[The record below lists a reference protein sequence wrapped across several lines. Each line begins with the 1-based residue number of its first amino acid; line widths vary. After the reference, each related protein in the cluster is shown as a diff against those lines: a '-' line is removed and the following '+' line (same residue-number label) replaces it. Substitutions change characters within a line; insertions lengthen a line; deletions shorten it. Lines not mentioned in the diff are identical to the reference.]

1 MIHHSDDPRKP
12 VMKNQFRFLLT
23 HGAVFSM
30 GIVAALVAN
39 GFRGSKSTQAGADRD
54 LSSRTSSSHI
64 SSMTQSGDPARVDGT
79 GRDKPHSIAQK
90 NQKPA
95 TERLASLVR
104 ITDPFERQRA
114 LMDLVD
120 SLSPG
125 EFAGVA
131 EQFRELDHL
140 GDTRGEY
147 SMILGAWAKIDPLA
161 AIEYVGRNPNSQRG
175 SATVLATWAGIDP
188 AAAERWALANHEGD
202 DANPYMVA
210 VIQGIAGN
218 DIANASRLAQ
228 TMPRSNERG
237 EATAAITRALFM
249 QGIDAAMAFPDSI
262 PDETLRGTFVSQIA
276 KRLIEKD
283 VDQAAAWITA
293 MPQGEVQN
301 RAAREVADAL
311 ARVNPDKA
319 AKWVSSL
326 KPEAQAEAARGVIP
340 LMSANDIPGTAKWV
354 SGMNGTPHYD
364 SMVEEFVWSCDVRA
378 PEQSAAWI
386 QAVSDPNQQRRL
398 YHRMLG
404 QWASKDA
411 AAVKQ
416 WVTSNQVPEDVV
428 RRFAR

>member
-1 MIHHSDDPRKP
+1 
-12 VMKNQFRFLLT
+12 MKTRTHLLLT

-30 GIVAALVAN
+30 GIAAALIAN
-39 GFRGSKSTQAGADRD
+39 SFSNPQSGAPEASEDLTSHPTSERPIGNVDRGE
-54 LSSRTSSSHI
+54 LSSTERSSHEKSRHI
-64 SSMTQSGDPARVDGT
+64 S
-79 GRDKPHSIAQK
+79 QK
-90 NQKPA
+90 NEKPA
-95 TERLASLVR
+95 VDRLASLVR

-114 LMDLVD
+114 LMDLLD
-120 SLSPG
+120 SLGPG

-161 AIEYVGRNPNSQRG
+161 ALEYVGQNPHSQRG
-175 SATVLATWAGIDP
+175 SATILSTWAGTDP
-188 AAAERWALANHEGD
+188 AAAERWALANHQGEG
-202 DANPYMVA
+202 ANPYLVA

-218 DIANASRLAQ
+218 DIANASRLVQ
-228 TMPRSNERG
+228 TMPRSDERG

-249 QGIDAAMAFPDSI
+249 QGIDAAMAFPESI
-262 PDETLRGTFVSQIA
+262 SDETLRGTFVSQIA
-276 KRLIEKD
+276 KQLIEKN
-283 VDQAAAWITA
+283 VDKAAAWITA
-293 MPQGEVQN
+293 MPQGDVQN

-311 ARVNPDKA
+311 AKVNPDNA

-340 LMSANDIPGTAKWV
+340 LMSAKDIPGTAKWV
-354 SGMNGTPHYD
+354 SSMNGTPHYD

-404 QWASKDA
+404 QWANKDA

-416 WVTSNQVPEDVV
+416 WVSTNQVPEDVV
-428 RRFAR
+428 RRFSH